1 MNKATQLWDIDRK
14 RAFFRAFLQREKNLD
29 SAATEKLADALANA
43 VNMMRVWDVPEPVPA
58 PAPEPT
64 PVTAKSVETV
74 AKSKAKAPSNDA
86 PTVTAAPVAPF
97 DPFAFSPIVVL
108 VKTGKDGL
116 MKRLLEIKSVDH
128 LKAFA
133 EAQHLAVAPT
143 VKKADELRKAIVA
156 ATEQRL
162 ADRKA
167 AAS

>member
-29 SAATEKLADALANA
+29 IAAAEKLADTLANA
-43 VNMMRVWDVPEPVPA
+43 VNMMRVWELPEDAPQVAAAKPDDAAIKAKTKA
-58 PAPEPT
+58 PAAEP
-64 PVTAKSVETV
+64 PATA
-74 AKSKAKAPSNDA
+74 
-86 PTVTAAPVAPF
+86 APF

-116 MKRLLEIKSVDH
+116 MKRLLEIKSVEH

-133 EAQHLAVAPT
+133 EAQHLAVAPSI
-143 VKKADELRKAIVA
+143 KKIDDLRKAIVA

>member
-29 SAATEKLADALANA
+29 SAAAEKLADTLANA
-43 VNMMRVWDVPEPVPA
+43 VNMMRVWELPTDAPQVPA
-58 PAPEPT
+58 AKPDDATTKAKGKAPATEPPAPPA
-64 PVTAKSVETV
+64 TA
-74 AKSKAKAPSNDA
+74 
-86 PTVTAAPVAPF
+86 APF

-116 MKRLLEIKSVDH
+116 MKRLLEIKSVEH

-133 EAQHLAVAPT
+133 EAQHLAVAPSI
-143 VKKADELRKAIVA
+143 KKIDDLRKAIIA

>member
-29 SAATEKLADALANA
+29 SAAAEKLADTLANA
-43 VNMMRVWDVPEPVPA
+43 VNMMRVWEVPESAPPAAAAKPVEA
-58 PAPEPT
+58 AAKGK
-64 PVTAKSVETV
+64 AKSQP
-74 AKSKAKAPSNDA
+74 ADA
-86 PTVTAAPVAPF
+86 PAAPVPVF

-116 MKRLLEIKSVDH
+116 MKRLLDIKSVEH

-143 VKKADELRKAIVA
+143 IKKIDELRKAIVA

>member
-29 SAATEKLADALANA
+29 SAAAEKLADTLANA
-43 VNMMRVWDVPEPVPA
+43 VNMMRVWEVPDSAAPPPPATPAKPADPPAKGKTKSSPAETAVAPSPVP
-58 PAPEPT
+58 
-64 PVTAKSVETV
+64 V
-74 AKSKAKAPSNDA
+74 
-86 PTVTAAPVAPF
+86 F

-116 MKRLLEIKSVDH
+116 MKRLLDIKSVEH

-133 EAQHLAVAPT
+133 EAQHLAVAPSI
-143 VKKADELRKAIVA
+143 KKIDDLRKAIVA

>member
-14 RAFFRAFLQREKNLD
+14 RAFFRAYIQRETSLD
-29 SAATEKLADALANA
+29 KAAADKLADALTSA
-43 VNMMRVWDVPEPVPA
+43 VNMMRVWDVPEAAPVA
-58 PAPEPT
+58 EAE
-64 PVTAKSVETV
+64 AKDQGA
-74 AKSKAKAPSNDA
+74 AKPKGKAA
-86 PTVTAAPVAPF
+86 TAAPAAASPAQPAAAPF

-116 MKRLLEIKSVDH
+116 MKRLLDIKSVEH

-133 EAQHLAVAPT
+133 DAQHLAVAPSI
-143 VKKADELRKAIVA
+143 KKIDELRKAIVA

>member
-29 SAATEKLADALANA
+29 AAAAEKLADTLARA
-43 VNMMRVWDVPEPVPA
+43 VNMMRVWDVPDLA
-58 PAPEPT
+58 PA
-64 PVTAKSVETV
+64 A
-74 AKSKAKAPSNDA
+74 DA
-86 PTVTAAPVAPF
+86 PAKDQTPTKQKGKSTTAPATASPAQPAAAPF

-116 MKRLLEIKSVDH
+116 MKRLLDIKSVDN

-133 EAQHLAVAPT
+133 DAQHLAVAPSI
-143 VKKADELRKAIVA
+143 KKIDELRKAIVA

>member
-29 SAATEKLADALANA
+29 SAAAEKLADTLANA
-43 VNMMRVWDVPEPVPA
+43 VNMMRVWEVPDSAAPPPPATPAKPAERPAKGKTKSSPAEPAVAPSPVP
-58 PAPEPT
+58 
-64 PVTAKSVETV
+64 V
-74 AKSKAKAPSNDA
+74 
-86 PTVTAAPVAPF
+86 F

-116 MKRLLEIKSVDH
+116 MKRLLDIKSVEH

-133 EAQHLAVAPT
+133 EAQHLAVAPSI
-143 VKKADELRKAIVA
+143 KKIDDLRKAIVA

>member
-1 MNKATQLWDIDRK
+1 MNKATQIWDIDRK

-29 SAATEKLADALANA
+29 DAAADKLADTLANA
-43 VNMMRVWDVPEPVPA
+43 VNMMRVWEVPEPAPRIETSKPAEAAPKGKAKQSSTEAPAAAAATPA
-58 PAPEPT
+58 P
-64 PVTAKSVETV
+64 V
-74 AKSKAKAPSNDA
+74 
-86 PTVTAAPVAPF
+86 F

-116 MKRLLEIKSVDH
+116 MKRLLDIKSVDH

-133 EAQHLAVAPT
+133 EAQHLAVAPS
-143 VKKADELRKAIVA
+143 VKKIDELRKAIVA

>member
-29 SAATEKLADALANA
+29 RAAAEKLADTLANA
-43 VNMMRVWDVPEPVPA
+43 VNMMRVWELPEDAPPA
-58 PAPEPT
+58 PA
-64 PVTAKSVETV
+64 AKPDDAAT
-74 AKSKAKAPSNDA
+74 KAKTNTP
-86 PTVTAAPVAPF
+86 AAAAAPF

-116 MKRLLEIKSVDH
+116 MKRLLDIKSVEH

-133 EAQHLAVAPT
+133 EAQHLAVAPS
-143 VKKADELRKAIVA
+143 VKKIDELRKAIVA

>member
-29 SAATEKLADALANA
+29 SAAAEKLADTLANA
-43 VNMMRVWDVPEPVPA
+43 VNMMRVWEVPETQASPVAAAKPA
-58 PAPEPT
+58 ENA
-64 PVTAKSVETV
+64 VKG
-74 AKSKAKAPSNDA
+74 KSKSSSAETS
-86 PTVTAAPVAPF
+86 AAATLQPVF

-116 MKRLLEIKSVDH
+116 MKRLLDIKSVEN

-133 EAQHLAVAPT
+133 EAQHLAVAPSI
-143 VKKADELRKAIVA
+143 KKIDELRKAIVA

>member
-29 SAATEKLADALANA
+29 SAAAEKLADTLANA
-43 VNMMRVWDVPEPVPA
+43 VNMMRVWELPEPA
-58 PAPEPT
+58 PAPVA
-64 PVTAKSVETV
+64 PVPTV
-74 AKSKAKAPSNDA
+74 AKSAEPVPKSKGKAAPSEQ
-86 PTVTAAPVAPF
+86 PPAPVTSIAPF

-116 MKRLLEIKSVDH
+116 MKRLLEIKSVEH
-128 LKAFA
+128 LKAFS
-133 EAQHLAVAPT
+133 EAQHLAVSPSL
-143 VKKADELRKAIVA
+143 KKADDLRKAIVA